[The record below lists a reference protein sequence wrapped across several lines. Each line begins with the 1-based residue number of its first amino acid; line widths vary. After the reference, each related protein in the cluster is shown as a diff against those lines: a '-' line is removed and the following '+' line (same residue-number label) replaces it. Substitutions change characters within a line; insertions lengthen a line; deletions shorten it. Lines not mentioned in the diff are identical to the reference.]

1 MPIFTH
7 VFSSLILGFFL
18 LGLFGCDLLE
28 IVEIFITELPPEEE
42 IAELFAD
49 NYEDFAAMQ

>member
-7 VFSSLILGFFL
+7 VFSSLILGFSL